1 MNHLLLVNFNAKHLF
16 HQTAFLFFQVFT
28 QPPCVL
34 NLESDLI
41 VNPNQVYADLISMVP
56 LAQIQSIPS
65 LSWSFMTFDGLF
77 YQLIQSFGNKGQAM
91 TVFAKMNYFSEFLEN
106 FDRHLLSVLNLNFP
120 SNDVNQSTY

>member
-1 MNHLLLVNFNAKHLF
+1 M
-16 HQTAFLFFQVFT
+16 FLFFQVFT

-41 VNPNQVYADLISMVP
+41 VNPNQEYADLIFMVP

-91 TVFAKMNYFSEFLEN
+91 TVFAKMNYFSFI
-106 FDRHLLSVLNLNFP
+106 P
-120 SNDVNQSTY
+120 K